1 MIGDIL
7 LLFGALLVILGMIGI
22 FVFKDLYARILT
34 SSMIDSAATVAILVA
49 LMFKVGWNTLTLKL
63 FIILAFLLI
72 TSPVSNHLIASSAHL
87 NGVEPEEEYR

>member
-1 MIGDIL
+1 MIADIL
-7 LLFGALLVILGMIGI
+7 LLIGALLVILGMVGI

-34 SSMIDSAATVAILVA
+34 SSMIDSAATVAIMVA
-49 LMFKVGWNTLTLKL
+49 LMIKVGWNTLTLKL

-87 NGVEPEEEYR
+87 NGIETEEEYR

>member
-1 MIGDIL
+1 MIADIL
-7 LLFGALLVILGMIGI
+7 LLIGALLVILGMVGI

-34 SSMIDSAATVAILVA
+34 SSMIDSAATVAIMVA
-49 LMFKVGWNTLTLKL
+49 LMIKVGWNTLTLKL

-87 NGVEPEEEYR
+87 NGIETE